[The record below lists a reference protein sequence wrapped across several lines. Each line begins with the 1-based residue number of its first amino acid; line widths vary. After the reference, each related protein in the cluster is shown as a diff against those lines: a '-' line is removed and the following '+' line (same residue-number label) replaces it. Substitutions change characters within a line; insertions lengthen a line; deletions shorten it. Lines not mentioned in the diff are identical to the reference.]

1 VAKTTTFNGAKLL
14 EGSFTGGVFQVGANS
29 GDNITVGGLGNMKVD
44 SLGNLPM
51 PRAQPRRRVSLQ
63 PPLTSRLLSLAS
75 KVLSPPSQR

>member
-1 VAKTTTFNGAKLL
+1 VVVC
-14 EGSFTGGVFQVGANS
+14 SVGANS

-44 SLGNLPM
+44 SLGNPSY
-51 PRAQPRRRVSLQ
+51 ATGTASATVTLQ